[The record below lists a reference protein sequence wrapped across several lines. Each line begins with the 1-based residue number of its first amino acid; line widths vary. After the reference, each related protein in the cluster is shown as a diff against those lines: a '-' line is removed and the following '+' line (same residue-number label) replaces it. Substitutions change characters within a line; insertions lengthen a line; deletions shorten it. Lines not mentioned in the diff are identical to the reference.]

1 MGKMIFMRRPIFL
14 ILINA
19 MILLVIF
26 ALLTQSLVIVQRLA
40 VAENIVGRIEVQR
53 NGRGEFR
60 ALAQRDFIKTGDIV
74 RSNAGSEAEFVWAD
88 GTRWKMMPDTQLI
101 VKKASSNLIRHID
114 DSQLELE
121 RGKVFLRV
129 AKRLKANSQFIVKT
143 QHAQVNV
150 TGTVFSVAEQKEG
163 TRVEVFKG
171 EVRVKS
177 LAQNSV
183 AQSIAPD
190 NCALIGEQ
198 IQSWPADA
206 AVRETFQQN
215 SNIALPQLDASLQN
229 NNDGTFIINGS
240 TESSDR
246 VTINGESVRTLG
258 NGVFRR
264 KMSRPASGQF
274 IVIST
279 DIHGATRVQTLLA
292 PLP

>member
-1 MGKMIFMRRPIFL
+1 MRRPIFL

-26 ALLTQSLVIVQRLA
+26 ALLTQSLVIVQRVA
-40 VAENIVGRIEVQR
+40 VAENVTGRIEVQR

-74 RSNAGSEAEFVWAD
+74 RSNVESEAEFVWAD
-88 GTRWKMMPDTQLI
+88 GTRWKMMPDTQI
-101 VKKASSNLIRHID
+101 VVKKASSNLIQHVD
-114 DSQLELE
+114 NSQLELE

-129 AKRLKANSQFIVKT
+129 AKQLKANSQFSIQT
-143 QHAQVNV
+143 PHAHVDV
-150 TGTVFSVAEQKEG
+150 TGTVFSVAEQKAG

-171 EVRVKS
+171 QVRVKS
-177 LAQNSV
+177 LTQSAIT
-183 AQSIAPD
+183 QSIAPD
-190 NCALIGEQ
+190 HYALIGDS

-206 AVRETFQQN
+206 KVRETFQQH
-215 SNIALPQLDASLQN
+215 SNIALPQLEASLQN
-229 NNDGTFIINGS
+229 NNDGTFIVNGS

-264 KMSRPASGQF
+264 KMSRPPSGQF

-292 PLP
+292 PLQ

>member
-1 MGKMIFMRRPIFL
+1 MRRPIFL

-40 VAENIVGRIEVQR
+40 VAENVTGRIEVQR

-60 ALAQRDFIKTGDIV
+60 ALASRDFIKTGDIV
-74 RSNAGSEAEFVWAD
+74 RSNAESEAEFVWAD
-88 GTRWKMMPDTQLI
+88 GTRWKMMPNTQLR
-101 VKKASSNLIRHID
+101 VKKASSNLIQHVD
-114 DSQLELE
+114 NSQLELE

-129 AKRLKANSQFIVKT
+129 AKPLKANSQFSIKT
-143 QHAQVNV
+143 PHARVDV

-171 EVRVKS
+171 VVRVQA
-177 LAQNSV
+177 LAQNGV
-183 AQSIAPD
+183 VQSIAP
-190 NCALIGEQ
+190 NKWALIGEN

-206 AVRETFQQN
+206 AMRETFQQH

-229 NNDGTFIINGS
+229 NNDGTFIINGN

-264 KMSRPASGQF
+264 KLPRPESGQF

-292 PLP
+292 PLQ

>member
-1 MGKMIFMRRPIFL
+1 MRRPIFL

-40 VAENIVGRIEVQR
+40 VVDNVAGIVEVQR
-53 NGRGEFR
+53 NGRGAFR
-60 ALAQRDFIKTGDIV
+60 VLAERDFVKTGDIV
-74 RSNAGSEAEFVWAD
+74 RSSRNGSAEFAWAD
-88 GTRWKMMPDTQLI
+88 GTRWKMLPDTQLC
-101 VKKASSNLIRHID
+101 VKKATSNLVRHTD
-114 DSQLELE
+114 NSQLELE

-129 AKRLKANSQFIVKT
+129 TRHLKANSQFSIKT
-143 QHAQVNV
+143 PHASVDV
-150 TGTVFSVAEQKEG
+150 TGTVFSVAAQNGK

-171 EVRVKS
+171 QVYVRALKQIGS
-177 LAQNSV
+177 GR
-183 AQSIAPD
+183 SIAPNHYVTVGD
-190 NCALIGEQ
+190 T
-198 IQSWPADA
+198 IQSWPADDS
-206 AVRETFQQN
+206 VRATFQAQ
-215 SNIALPQLDASLQN
+215 SNIVLPQLDASLQN

-264 KMSRPASGQF
+264 KMNRPQSGQF

-279 DIHGATRVQTLLA
+279 DIHGATRVQTLLV
-292 PLP
+292 PLQ